1 MRIYIVDCDRNSRT
15 ELKTMIEDNGMGTVA
30 GIASRWEEAYLE
42 VQEMCPDMILA
53 DLTLSAPKTIAYIQ
67 KIREVLPQTSV
78 VILSHVNDMDIVS
91 MAYEKGAE
99 LLIHKPFNATEVKN
113 VLHNIE
119 MARAMQWL
127 IVKARND
134 FAAGA
139 FSWEAKV
146 QGRNMQPEE
155 QEPDYNQPIRRLKGI
170 LQEIGILSEAGS
182 KDIIR
187 IIRYLVE
194 EDLDLRDITVREL
207 CSRTGQNSKS
217 VEQRIRRA
225 ASAGMANLAY
235 RGMDDYADP
244 V

>member
-1 MRIYIVDCDRNSRT
+1 MDCDRNSRT

-146 QGRNMQPEE
+146 QGRNM
-155 QEPDYNQPIRRLKGI
+155 
-170 LQEIGILSEAGS
+170 
-182 KDIIR
+182 
-187 IIRYLVE
+187 
-194 EDLDLRDITVREL
+194 
-207 CSRTGQNSKS
+207 
-217 VEQRIRRA
+217 
-225 ASAGMANLAY
+225 
-235 RGMDDYADP
+235 
-244 V
+244 